1 MIPRLPK
8 ICTQLVKC
16 IYIGISL
23 YILIIVTT
31 TSPSSLFLTIKPFL
45 FPNLVLLTASV
56 LLVVAIFSLG
66 FLLTNLFHHTPPPE
80 QLHNT

>member
-31 TSPSSLFLTIKPFL
+31 TSPSSLFFNSKAFPFFQSCL
-45 FPNLVLLTASV
+45 AYHFCSFGRRYFFFMA
-56 LLVVAIFSLG
+56 
-66 FLLTNLFHHTPPPE
+66 TP
-80 QLHNT
+80 HN